1 MLHMKKGMIA
11 IALLIAGCVNND
23 QQKLQALLKDADNG
37 LVTEKNIGG
46 TVVTCTYLP
55 RCWDHL
61 TPSAVA
67 NADELSF
74 KINIRSDK
82 PDMKDKS
89 RQQAASYGLEEAFQL
104 VTDNDTLSPL
114 IAQRIAN
121 GNMGGVE
128 YLVTWQRPAW
138 REKRTA
144 ALIFKDQVFTTTR
157 LVFPLK
163 INSLLQSDSLSCRL

>member
-1 MLHMKKGMIA
+1 MKKRMIV
-11 IALLIAGCVNND
+11 IALLIAGCGNSNR
-23 QQKLQALLKDADNG
+23 QQLQRLMQDRNTG

-55 RCWDHL
+55 RCWDHPR
-61 TPSAVA
+61 TPAVA
-67 NADELSF
+67 EEDSELSF
-74 KINIRSDK
+74 KVHIRADK
-82 PDMKDKS
+82 PDMREKS
-89 RQQAASYGLEEAFQL
+89 AQQAANYGLEEVFQL
-104 VTDNDTLSPL
+104 VTDGDTLSPV

-128 YLVTWQRPAW
+128 YLVTWQRPALE
-138 REKRTA
+138 EKRTA
-144 ALIFKDQVFTTTR
+144 SLIFKDQVFTTTR

>member
-1 MLHMKKGMIA
+1 MKKRMI
-11 IALLIAGCVNND
+11 IITLLIAGCGNSNR
-23 QQKLQALLKDADNG
+23 QQLQTMMQDTNTG

-55 RCWDHL
+55 RCWDHPG
-61 TPSAVA
+61 TPEVA
-67 NADELSF
+67 EADSELSF
-74 KINIRSDK
+74 KVHIRADK
-82 PDMKDKS
+82 PGMKEKS
-89 RQQAASYGLEEAFQL
+89 AQQAANYGLEEVFQL
-104 VTDNDTLSPL
+104 VADEDTLSPV

-128 YLVTWQRPAW
+128 YLVTWQRPAL
-138 REKRTA
+138 EKKRTA